1 MALVGYQGHA
11 RFHGSTPLTEL
22 LAWLEEQEPREQR
35 TYWVQTFRMA
45 AVAMLGRIDEAHE
58 LLEELRAEVDERG
71 ARAVL
76 PAVEGY
82 AIEIELLAG
91 DLAAS
96 VAAGETG
103 CRLHEELGHYSELS
117 TMAAALARTYC
128 DVGRLDD
135 AERWAARA
143 AELGSSDDASTQML
157 WRDAQALV
165 EAKRGNHAEAERLA
179 VEAVQIGE
187 RTEALQA
194 QADTYADLGEV
205 LTLAGR
211 REQAAE
217 ALEQALARY
226 EAKECV
232 VRAGWMRERLIELRR

>member
-1 MALVGYQGHA
+1 
-11 RFHGSTPLTEL
+11 
-22 LAWLEEQEPREQR
+22 
-35 TYWVQTFRMA
+35 
-45 AVAMLGRIDEAHE
+45 
-58 LLEELRAEVDERG
+58 
-71 ARAVL
+71 
-76 PAVEGY
+76 
-82 AIEIELLAG
+82 
-91 DLAAS
+91 
-96 VAAGETG
+96 
-103 CRLHEELGHYSELS
+103 
-117 TMAAALARTYC
+117 MAAALARTYC

-165 EAKRGNHAEAERLA
+165 EAERGNHAEAERLA